1 MAAAARMVKVEDSVA
16 VVAAAVF
23 VDPPV
28 AGPSIIGKGVG
39 QLGSTVGA
47 EAFAHVATAGLP
59 HMSSLPVQ
67 VSHFSR
73 AGQVYPSIVD
83 NAAGRRSLDM
93 TLALPPIQFAE
104 TRVAVS
110 NVDSFEQQHH
120 RHGEGRQGMV
130 RIAPTA
136 YSTVGILIGGFIIEF
151 HTMHSRFPHLQ
162 EFDQIK
168 HGGLCTNF
176 HHVGAKFG
184 HVWGNGCGLLEEK
197 MRVHVGHC
205 RYWVGR
211 GPEAMGGSES
221 QGVAQK

>member
-83 NAAGRRSLDM
+83 IAAGRRSS
-93 TLALPPIQFAE
+93 ASCAG
-104 TRVAVS
+104 
-110 NVDSFEQQHH
+110 
-120 RHGEGRQGMV
+120 HG
-130 RIAPTA
+130 
-136 YSTVGILIGGFIIEF
+136 
-151 HTMHSRFPHLQ
+151 
-162 EFDQIK
+162 QIK
-168 HGGLCTNF
+168 K
-176 HHVGAKFG
+176 A
-184 HVWGNGCGLLEEK
+184 
-197 MRVHVGHC
+197 
-205 RYWVGR
+205 
-211 GPEAMGGSES
+211 
-221 QGVAQK
+221 GVAGSVSAAPARC

>member
-1 MAAAARMVKVEDSVA
+1 MTMAAAARTVKVEDSVA

-83 NAAGRRSLDM
+83 IAAGRRSLDM

-120 RHGEGRQGMV
+120 RHGEGRQGMAGENCTNSV
-130 RIAPTA
+130 QYSRNTYRGDSSLSFTQCTVVSPTSRNLTRSNMAVCAPT
-136 YSTVGILIGGFIIEF
+136 FI
-151 HTMHSRFPHLQ
+151 M
-162 EFDQIK
+162 
-168 HGGLCTNF
+168 
-176 HHVGAKFG
+176 
-184 HVWGNGCGLLEEK
+184 
-197 MRVHVGHC
+197 
-205 RYWVGR
+205 
-211 GPEAMGGSES
+211 
-221 QGVAQK
+221 